1 MSPVRRRQFLLA
13 TSALLAAPLASLA
26 QQQGRIWRVGF
37 LSPRR
42 RPDSMESDYIGAFPR
57 GMRELGYIEG
67 KNLVIEWRFADG
79 KYERLPEL
87 AAELVRLKVDVIVSA
102 ASQSINALHKATTT
116 IPIVMATSGD
126 PVGSGFVKSL
136 AQPGGNITGL
146 SALINDMSPKQLE
159 LLLAMMPKLA
169 RLAVLVNPVNLT
181 HASYLKNVR
190 AAAQGT
196 GITVLPVEARTA
208 QEVENA
214 FRMMTQ
220 VKAEAV
226 IVATDVL
233 FIQQYRQIAELAAKN
248 RLPSVSNIREY
259 VEAGGLISYGTNLA
273 EQFRRSAIYVDK
285 IFKGAK
291 PGDLPVEQ
299 SMKFELL
306 INGKTATALGIKI
319 PQSVLVLADRV
330 IE

>member
-196 GITVLPVEARTA
+196 GITVLPVE
-208 QEVENA
+208 
-214 FRMMTQ
+214 
-220 VKAEAV
+220 
-226 IVATDVL
+226 
-233 FIQQYRQIAELAAKN
+233 
-248 RLPSVSNIREY
+248 
-259 VEAGGLISYGTNLA
+259 
-273 EQFRRSAIYVDK
+273 
-285 IFKGAK
+285 
-291 PGDLPVEQ
+291 Q